1 MAHLSET
8 GHIVLHLNCTK
19 FVAEK
24 VKKKESNKNS
34 GKSIQKEM
42 CVVHTVEIYLRFLL
56 KTILYNN
63 KNHIWT
69 ENKISMLE
77 VI

>member
-42 CVVHTVEIYLRFLL
+42 CVVHTVEIYLRFFAE
-56 KTILYNN
+56 
-63 KNHIWT
+63 NHSVQQQ
-69 ENKISMLE
+69 KSHMD
-77 VI
+77 